1 MSSNFFSDVG
11 LNTVNINSN
20 YPIKKIGELY
30 DEVQSVIVDGKI
42 YQTDIENP
50 KTIGEDDLVMWFDTS
65 NKLLVSVDANN
76 NVVNDVKGIALRDK
90 SKYGNHLALPVGAT
104 GVSYSD
110 TKGMLAFLGNA
121 TNSYLTN
128 NALLPASH
136 WANAD
141 CEFTYFIV
149 IEETAWSGGVPAV
162 RGLLNFFYASQV
174 GGQETYSGILSDINA
189 DQWTFAPVASMGTQV
204 CHPNNTNFNFENKA
218 ILAFTYGLNNVGQPF
233 RDLYYNG
240 MFCGRQVNLTGMS
253 LRNSSFILGGYDLLN
268 TYQRYTGFIGEQ
280 CLFKRV
286 LSRTEI
292 VKMTEYLNSKW
303 DVFAPRDCDIFCV
316 GGQSNAV
323 GFANGVVPTEL
334 KTNGTVGGYLLDPQY
349 WYNTYETPIGCFR
362 PTSSGVFVF
371 YLPTDVNAPS
381 IITGAPTTP
390 DGPATAG
397 CSLWANFADE
407 YYKKTG
413 RYAVFLY
420 TGRPGTSMTTG
431 SQWNP
436 ISYRNGTVNFWTDVK
451 NILSPAVL
459 KLENNGWKVKG
470 KYFLWNQGENT
481 ADRSNVNYSVLFN
494 DAINLVLNDFGY
506 DRYFF
511 YIIANTVLVGG
522 VNYSQLTQ
530 QTYSFPRPDVHM
542 VFDCSVFT
550 KWGSY
555 PSPNVAPNTNAYL
568 ADDNHYT
575 RLGYAIAGS
584 ESGKQAGEI
593 VNRFS
598 TFTIRDVNTLIPQPI
613 VYPTWDVK
621 YWGALGNGISDD
633 TIAIQNCINNNSRLV
648 YFPAGNYLITGTI
661 SVSSKYN
668 LKVVGNG
675 ATIFRFGATP
685 GNVNIQL
692 NACRFCTVE
701 NLNVYQDVQG
711 LGGNNSC
718 IAITNS
724 YGCVING
731 CNVGGDED
739 SLLGSVVG
747 IRLDNPDITLPNNG
761 VYLQF
766 GNTITNCNIYR
777 CQWGIRF
784 VNFTTNVLIEGCNFS
799 YNSLNSILFQNNTTR
814 NTVVGCNFSASNCA
828 IRLDGIG
835 KLVAGECDR
844 LTIKACSFK
853 NISSAGVY
861 LNRTKNICSITGCDF
876 NVAGDNLGL
885 TTPWAFGINNTAPAN
900 LPANSKWGIF
910 LEGCDNVNITGNHF
924 TECIY
929 GIGYNG
935 ASLINISNNNFLT
948 SSSTIAHIWEN
959 RITYTDGTSTY
970 NSNGNIICENVFE
983 GNYSVGAPTL
993 LTKSI
998 RFYSSPTANEAST
1011 NHIISNNNNATGFN
1025 IFNFIAGTPP
1035 ANYIIDANYS
1045 TIIFDMSANPA
1056 GSTFTLHPSFF
1067 GREFKITFVASSS
1080 ITYTY
1085 NLVLPA
1091 NLTNVFLGM
1100 PNIICKGISYTQYN
1114 PVGPVSAFF
1123 TITNIGTYTFTPR
1136 ESISGLALSN
1146 NRWYINSDNTNYS
1159 GIQIIGADTVVSK
1172 SNVKNINFINPA
1184 SNRTLTFDGS
1194 GFTSSD
1200 VGFTFDVYFSDTTL
1214 TANNDIRVQNNL
1226 GGANTIIYI
1235 NTRTA
1240 LKTTIINSTNLN
1252 LILTGSANDRYFGYR
1267 FIYINGTASDPNE
1280 IWRINQF

>member
-30 DEVQSVIVDGKI
+30 DEVQSVILDGKI

-50 KTIGEDDLVMWFDTS
+50 KTIGEDDLIMWFDTS

-76 NVVNDVKGIALRDK
+76 NVVNDVQGIALRDK
-90 SKYGNHLALPVGAT
+90 SKYGNHLSLPVGAT

-121 TNSYLTN
+121 TDSYLTN

-149 IEETAWSGGVPAV
+149 IEETAWSGGAPAV
-162 RGLLNFFYASQV
+162 RGILNFFYTAQV
-174 GGQETYSGILSDINA
+174 GGQQTYSGILSDINA

-253 LRNSSFILGGYDLLN
+253 LRASTFILGGYDLLN

-323 GFANGVVPTEL
+323 GFGGGPVPTVL
-334 KTNGTVGGYLLDPQY
+334 KTNGTVGGYYLDPQY
-349 WYNTYETPIGCFR
+349 WYNTYETPIACFR

-371 YLPTDVNAPS
+371 YLPTDVNVPS
-381 IITGAPTTP
+381 IIAGA
-390 DGPATAG
+390 PATAG

-420 TGRPGTSMTTG
+420 TGRPGTAMTTG

-436 ISYRNGTVNFWTDVK
+436 ISYRNGINNYWADVK
-451 NILSPAVL
+451 NLLSPAVL

-470 KYFLWNQGENT
+470 KYFLWNQGENS

-494 DAINLVLNDFGY
+494 DAINLVLDDFGY

-511 YIIANTVLVGG
+511 YIIANTTLVGG

-530 QTYSFPRPDVHM
+530 QTYTFPRPDVHM

-550 KWGSY
+550 KYGAY
-555 PSPNVAPNTNAYL
+555 PFPIAPLTNDYL

-575 RLGYAIAGS
+575 RLGFAIAGS

-598 TFTIRDVNTLIPQPI
+598 TLTIREVNALIPQPI
-613 VYPTWDVK
+613 VYPPWDVR
-621 YWGALGNGISDD
+621 YWGAEGNGATDD
-633 TIAIQNCINNNSRLV
+633 TIAIQTCINNNSRLV
-648 YFPAGNYLITGTI
+648 YFPSGMYLITGTL

-675 ATIFRFGATP
+675 ATIFRIGATP

-711 LGGNNSC
+711 LGGNNAC
-718 IAITNS
+718 IAIINS

-739 SLLGSVVG
+739 SILGSVVG

-784 VNFTTNVLIEGCNFS
+784 VNFTMNVLIEGCNFS

-814 NTVVGCNFSASNCA
+814 NTVIGCNFSASNCA

-835 KLVAGECDR
+835 KAVAGECDR
-844 LTIKACSFK
+844 LTIKDCSFK

-861 LNRTKNICSITGCDF
+861 LNKTKNICSITGCDF
-876 NVAGDNLGL
+876 NVAGDNVGLG
-885 TTPWAFGINNTAPAN
+885 WAFGINNTAPDN
-900 LPANSKWGIF
+900 IPAGSRWGIF
-910 LEGCDNVNITGNHF
+910 LQGCDNVNITGNQF
-924 TECIY
+924 VECIY

-959 RITYTDGTSTY
+959 RINYNDGTGNY
-970 NSNGNIICENVFE
+970 FSNGNIICENVFE
-983 GNYSVGAPTL
+983 GNYSVGASTL

-998 RFYSSPTANEAST
+998 SFYSSPIANDAST
-1011 NHIISNNNNATGFN
+1011 NHIINNNNNATGFN
-1025 IFNFIAGTPP
+1025 IFNFIAGTPS

-1045 TIIFDMSANPA
+1045 TIMFDMSVNPA

-1085 NLVLPA
+1085 NLVLPV
-1091 NLTNVFLGM
+1091 NLTNAFLAT

-1114 PVGPVSAFF
+1114 PVGPVSASF
-1123 TITNIGTYTFTPR
+1123 TVTNIGTYTFTPS
-1136 ESISGLALSN
+1136 ETLGALAISN

-1159 GIQIIGADTVVSK
+1159 DLSNITNNITVSK
-1172 SNVKNINFINPA
+1172 LNIRNINYMDSGA
-1184 SNRTLTFDGS
+1184 NRTLTFNSSNFSAQDQ
-1194 GFTSSD
+1194 GFS
-1200 VGFTFDVYFSDTTL
+1200 FDVYIGDPSTNNDLIVQNSLGSAQTMIYYNQRAHSATVIADTTSQ
-1214 TANNDIRVQNNL
+1214 T
-1226 GGANTIIYI
+1226 
-1235 NTRTA
+1235 
-1240 LKTTIINSTNLN
+1240 
-1252 LILTGSANDRYFGYR
+1252 LILSPNDRYFGYR
-1267 FIYINGTASDPNE
+1267 FIYTAGVSGAE
-1280 IWRINQF
+1280 IWRIYQF